1 MDKNFNSNVFY
12 NWVSTNKNYKKLNP
26 WIKWTISIIV
36 LVIIVLSFVS
46 VGFKIVPNGSNLFFE
61 NLKLFFTFSDKS
73 KYFPEQSLW
82 NVSLVY
88 LLLTIKQTLLGTIV
102 GFALAL
108 MTSYLSF
115 KLFTNKFSSLVISI
129 IVNVFRF
136 LPILMVIYYI
146 QLSYTKEL
154 GLFIV
159 LLWFTWLW
167 AHKYL
172 IEIYRNINYSL
183 YFQRI
188 IEGDNKFISFF
199 KTIFHQVNTR
209 VVSLFLYSFESNVRW
224 STILGTLGLTGIG
237 QLIQQGTEDFSTMGI
252 PVLMFSVFLVFLEIL
267 IFTFKKV
274 FIEEKIPF
282 VKKDFNENRYLKYRK
297 FKKVFSIVSI
307 VVLISFIVYA
317 FVSSDFNSLKNDS
330 GKVFIE
336 QVFAPDWN
344 ILKSSSL
351 TIPIWQQIVN
361 LLGQIIVVLTISILV
376 LLLTL
381 FLGNK
386 FLFKKTYFLIHIL
399 NSIVRAIPPIAILF
413 LVDSIYFDT
422 SSALTIA
429 LAISLSTTLFKI
441 INEKNE
447 KIDSYSIQ
455 IMFLSG
461 HSRCMIFKNYV
472 LYKIRNDIV
481 TVGIFECEN
490 TFRNLIIYGSYSGAT
505 EISSQLDYLFKRSL
519 YDKMGAFFW
528 LIFICIIVINI
539 LLSMFRLFYIDG
551 YKLRREKIMNQMKK
565 IKGVLNEKCYTFIK
579 SIKN

>member
-12 NWVSTNKNYKKLNP
+12 NWVSQNKNYKKLNS

-36 LVIIVLSFVS
+36 FVIIVLSFVS
-46 VGFKIVPNGSNLFFE
+46 VGFKIAPNGSNLFFE

-82 NVSLVY
+82 NVSFVY

-115 KLFTNKFSSLVISI
+115 KLFTNKFSSLAISI
-129 IVNVFRF
+129 IVDVFRF

-172 IEIYRNINYSL
+172 IEIYRNIDYSL

-188 IEGDNKFISFF
+188 LEGNNKFISFF
-199 KTIFHQVNTR
+199 KTVFHQVNTR

-252 PVLMFSVFLVFLEIL
+252 PVLMISVFLVFLEIL

-282 VKKDFNENRYLKYRK
+282 VKKEFNENRYLKYRK
-297 FKKVFSIVSI
+297 FKKVFSIVLI
-307 VVLISFIVYA
+307 IVLISFIVYA

-336 QVFAPDWN
+336 QVFAPDWS

-461 HSRCMIFKNYV
+461 YSRCVIYKNYV

-481 TVGIFECEN
+481 TVGIFEFEN

>member
-36 LVIIVLSFVS
+36 FVIIVLSFVS
-46 VGFKIVPNGSNLFFE
+46 VGFKIAPNGSNLFFE
-61 NLKLFFTFSDKS
+61 NLKLFFAFSDKS

-129 IVNVFRF
+129 IMNIFRF

-172 IEIYRNINYSL
+172 IEIYRNIDYSL

-188 IEGDNKFISFF
+188 IEGNNKFISFF
-199 KTIFHQVNTR
+199 KTVFYQVNTR

-252 PVLMFSVFLVFLEIL
+252 PVLMISVFLVFLEIL

-297 FKKVFSIVSI
+297 FKKVFSIVLI

-336 QVFAPDWN
+336 QVFAPDWS

-361 LLGQIIVVLTISILV
+361 LLGQIIVVLTISILI
-376 LLLTL
+376 LLLTS

-461 HSRCMIFKNYV
+461 HSRCVIYKNYV

-481 TVGIFECEN
+481 TVGIFEFEN

>member
-12 NWVSTNKNYKKLNP
+12 NWVTTNKNYKKLNP

-36 LVIIVLSFVS
+36 FVIIVLSFVS
-46 VGFKIVPNGSNLFFE
+46 VGFKIAPNGSNLFFE

-88 LLLTIKQTLLGTIV
+88 LLMTIKQTLLGTIV

-172 IEIYRNINYSL
+172 IEIYRNIDYSL

-188 IEGDNKFISFF
+188 IEGNNKFISFF
-199 KTIFHQVNTR
+199 KTVFYQVNTR

-252 PVLMFSVFLVFLEIL
+252 PVLIISVFLVFLEIL

-274 FIEEKIPF
+274 FIEENIPF

-297 FKKVFSIVSI
+297 FKKVFSIVLI

-336 QVFAPDWN
+336 QVFAPDWS

-361 LLGQIIVVLTISILV
+361 LLGQIIVVLTISILI
-376 LLLTL
+376 LLLTS

-441 INEKNE
+441 INEKSE

-481 TVGIFECEN
+481 TVGIFEFEN

-565 IKGVLNEKCYTFIK
+565 IKGVLNEKCYTFVK

>member
-36 LVIIVLSFVS
+36 FVIIVLSFVS
-46 VGFKIVPNGSNLFFE
+46 VGFKIAPNGSNLFFE

-115 KLFTNKFSSLVISI
+115 KLFTNKFSSLAISI

-172 IEIYRNINYSL
+172 IEIYRNIDYSL

-199 KTIFHQVNTR
+199 KTVFHQVNTR

-224 STILGTLGLTGIG
+224 STILGTLGLIGIG

-252 PVLMFSVFLVFLEIL
+252 PVLMISVFLVFLEIL

-297 FKKVFSIVSI
+297 FKKVFSIVLI

-336 QVFAPDWN
+336 QVFAPDWS

-361 LLGQIIVVLTISILV
+361 LFGQIIVVLTTSILV

-461 HSRCMIFKNYV
+461 YSRCMIFKNYV

-481 TVGIFECEN
+481 TVGIFEFEN

>member
-36 LVIIVLSFVS
+36 FVIIVLSFVS
-46 VGFKIVPNGSNLFFE
+46 VGFKIAPNGSNLFFE
-61 NLKLFFTFSDKS
+61 NLKLFFMFSDKS
-73 KYFPEQSLW
+73 KYFPEQSFW

-172 IEIYRNINYSL
+172 IEIYRNIDYSL

-188 IEGDNKFISFF
+188 LEGNNKFISFF
-199 KTIFHQVNTR
+199 KTVFHQVNTR

-252 PVLMFSVFLVFLEIL
+252 PVLMISVFLVFLEIL

-297 FKKVFSIVSI
+297 FKKVFSIVLI
-307 VVLISFIVYA
+307 IVLISFIVYA

-336 QVFAPDWN
+336 QVFAPDWS

-447 KIDSYSIQ
+447 KIDSYSIK

-461 HSRCMIFKNYV
+461 HSRCVIFKNYV

-481 TVGIFECEN
+481 TIGIFEFEN

>member
-36 LVIIVLSFVS
+36 FVIIVLSFVS
-46 VGFKIVPNGSNLFFE
+46 VGFKIAPNGSNLFFE
-61 NLKLFFTFSDKS
+61 NLKLFFAFSDKS
-73 KYFPEQSLW
+73 KYFPEHSLW
-82 NVSLVY
+82 NISLVY

-172 IEIYRNINYSL
+172 IEIYRNIDYSL

-188 IEGDNKFISFF
+188 IEGNNKFISFF
-199 KTIFHQVNTR
+199 KTVFYQVNTR

-237 QLIQQGTEDFSTMGI
+237 QLIQQGTQDFSIMGI
-252 PVLMFSVFLVFLEIL
+252 PVLMISVFLVFLEIL

-297 FKKVFSIVSI
+297 FKKVFSIVLI
-307 VVLISFIVYA
+307 VVLVSFIVYA

-336 QVFAPDWN
+336 QVFAPDWS

-361 LLGQIIVVLTISILV
+361 LLGQIIVVLTISILI
-376 LLLTL
+376 LLLTS

-441 INEKNE
+441 INEKSE
-447 KIDSYSIQ
+447 KIDSYGIQ

-461 HSRCMIFKNYV
+461 YSRCMIFKNYV

-481 TVGIFECEN
+481 TVGIFEFEN

>member
-36 LVIIVLSFVS
+36 FVIIVLSFVS
-46 VGFKIVPNGSNLFFE
+46 VGFKIAPSGSNLFFE

-102 GFALAL
+102 GFVLAL
-108 MTSYLSF
+108 ITSYLSF

-167 AHKYL
+167 VHKYL
-172 IEIYRNINYSL
+172 IEIYRNIDYSL

-199 KTIFHQVNTR
+199 KTVFHQVNTR
-209 VVSLFLYSFESNVRW
+209 VASLFLYSFESNVRW

-252 PVLMFSVFLVFLEIL
+252 PVLMISVFLVFLEIL
-267 IFTFKKV
+267 IFIFKKV

-297 FKKVFSIVSI
+297 FKKVFSIVLI
-307 VVLISFIVYA
+307 VVLISFVVYA

-336 QVFAPDWN
+336 QVFAPDWS

-361 LLGQIIVVLTISILV
+361 LLGQIIVVLTISIIV

-429 LAISLSTTLFKI
+429 LAISLLTTLFKI

-461 HSRCMIFKNYV
+461 YSRCMIFKNYV

-481 TVGIFECEN
+481 TVGIFEFEN

>member
-12 NWVSTNKNYKKLNP
+12 NWVSTNKNYKKLNL

-36 LVIIVLSFVS
+36 FVIIVLSFVS
-46 VGFKIVPNGSNLFFE
+46 VGFKIAPTGSNLFFE
-61 NLKLFFTFSDKS
+61 NLKLFFTFYDKS

-108 MTSYLSF
+108 ITSYLSF
-115 KLFTNKFSSLVISI
+115 KLFINKFSSLVISI

-172 IEIYRNINYSL
+172 IEIYRNIDYSL

-199 KTIFHQVNTR
+199 KTVFHQVNTR

-237 QLIQQGTEDFSTMGI
+237 QLIQQGTQDFSTMGI
-252 PVLMFSVFLVFLEIL
+252 PVLMISVFLVFSEIL

-307 VVLISFIVYA
+307 LVLISFIVYA

-461 HSRCMIFKNYV
+461 YSRCMIFKNYV
-472 LYKIRNDIV
+472 LYKIRNDII
-481 TVGIFECEN
+481 TVGIFEFEN